1 MGINYS
7 KFHEQ
12 TVDSYRYVDYG
23 GNSIYNSG
31 CGPASLANALMVLG
45 IADMT
50 VKDACEFAVFCGARI
65 RDAGTNMSTLLKHA
79 AEKWPITY
87 RTTSSNAELAAHL
100 RAGGVAIMNQGD
112 TYKVFSN
119 GGHFVVAAAIDS
131 ADNVTVIDSY
141 WNTKKYKTWPEYHAK
156 SEILYRCF
164 VRTPLYWCG
173 KATIDRSPSYYL
185 ISREI
190 VTDTK
195 NTEKDVEDM
204 TESDVKKIIAAEAA
218 AQAKKAVSSW
228 ATDAWNAAV
237 SAGVLD
243 GTAPQG
249 NLTRE
254 QFAVVLRRLGLVG
267 GSDTPSSWAAN
278 AWTAATDAGVLDGTN
293 PHGIVNR
300 EMLAQVAFALGLL
313 DVVQVDGGTMES
325 HKSTE

>member
-119 GGHFVVAAAIDS
+119 GGHYVVAAAIDN
-131 ADNVTVIDSY
+131 ADRVTVIDSY
-141 WNTKKYKTWPEYHAK
+141 WNTKKYKTWPKYHAK
-156 SEILYRCF
+156 SEILSRCF

-173 KATIDRSPSYYL
+173 RATAGRDPSYYL
-185 ISREI
+185 ISKKTEKKPVAAKKEDNEMVEKTTFEI
-190 VTDTK
+190 GGEKFTLDAITKNGTTYVCLKQYNNVLGLDTGYDVATDTRAVDFDQLNISVDGSK
-195 NTEKDVEDM
+195 HTVHGLIAGKGHSFASVPELLKLTGCDVGWDSQSNCV
-204 TESDVKKIIAAEAA
+204 TVKTPEITAE
-218 AQAKKAVSSW
+218 
-228 ATDAWNAAV
+228 
-237 SAGVLD
+237 
-243 GTAPQG
+243 
-249 NLTRE
+249 
-254 QFAVVLRRLGLVG
+254 
-267 GSDTPSSWAAN
+267 
-278 AWTAATDAGVLDGTN
+278 
-293 PHGIVNR
+293 
-300 EMLAQVAFALGLL
+300 
-313 DVVQVDGGTMES
+313 GGTMES
-325 HKSTE
+325 HKSTD

>member
-1 MGINYS
+1 MGIIYS

-156 SEILYRCF
+156 SEILSRCF

-173 KATIDRSPSYYL
+173 RATVGRDPSYYL
-185 ISREI
+185 ISRKTATKTTTTTKEENEVVEKTAFEI
-190 VTDTK
+190 GGEKFTLDAITK
-195 NTEKDVEDM
+195 N
-204 TESDVKKIIAAEAA
+204 
-218 AQAKKAVSSW
+218 
-228 ATDAWNAAV
+228 
-237 SAGVLD
+237 
-243 GTAPQG
+243 GTTYVCLKQY
-249 NLTRE
+249 NN
-254 QFAVVLRRLGLVG
+254 VLGL
-267 GSDTPSSWAAN
+267 DTGYD
-278 AWTAATDAGVLDGTN
+278 AATDTRSVDFEQLKIKIDGANHSVPGLIAGMGHSYASV
-293 PHGIVNR
+293 P
-300 EMLAQVAFALGLL
+300 ELL
-313 DVVQVDGGTMES
+313 KLTGCEVGWDSQSNCVTVKTPEVTVEGGTMES
-325 HKSTE
+325 HKD

>member
-45 IADMT
+45 IADIT
-50 VKDACEFAVFCGARI
+50 VKAACEFAVFCGARI
-65 RDAGTNMSTLLKHA
+65 RDAGTNMSILLKHA

-156 SEILYRCF
+156 SEILSRCF

-173 KATIDRSPSYYL
+173 RATVGRDPSYYL
-185 ISREI
+185 ISKKTEKKPVAAKKEDNEMVEKTTFEI
-190 VTDTK
+190 GGEKFTLDAITK
-195 NTEKDVEDM
+195 N
-204 TESDVKKIIAAEAA
+204 
-218 AQAKKAVSSW
+218 
-228 ATDAWNAAV
+228 
-237 SAGVLD
+237 
-243 GTAPQG
+243 GTTYVCLKQY
-249 NLTRE
+249 NN
-254 QFAVVLRRLGLVG
+254 VLGL
-267 GSDTPSSWAAN
+267 DTGYD
-278 AWTAATDAGVLDGTN
+278 AATGTRAVDFEQLKIKIDGADHKVSGLIAGKGHSYASVSELLKLTGCEVGWDGQSVTVKT
-293 PHGIVNR
+293 PEVTV
-300 EMLAQVAFALGLL
+300 E
-313 DVVQVDGGTMES
+313 GGTMES
-325 HKSTE
+325 HKD

>member
-119 GGHFVVAAAIDS
+119 GGHYVVAAAIDN
-131 ADNVTVIDSY
+131 ADRVTVIDSY

-156 SEILYRCF
+156 SEILSRCF

-173 KATIDRSPSYYL
+173 RATVGRDPSYYL
-185 ISREI
+185 IYKKTEKKPVAAKKEDNEMVEKTTFEI
-190 VTDTK
+190 GGEKFTLDAITK
-195 NTEKDVEDM
+195 N
-204 TESDVKKIIAAEAA
+204 
-218 AQAKKAVSSW
+218 
-228 ATDAWNAAV
+228 
-237 SAGVLD
+237 
-243 GTAPQG
+243 GTTYVCLKQY
-249 NLTRE
+249 NN
-254 QFAVVLRRLGLVG
+254 VLGL
-267 GSDTPSSWAAN
+267 DTGYD
-278 AWTAATDAGVLDGTN
+278 AATGTRAVDFAQLKIKIDGANHSVPGLIAGMGHSYASVSELLKLIGCEVGWDGQSVTVKT
-293 PHGIVNR
+293 PEVTV
-300 EMLAQVAFALGLL
+300 E
-313 DVVQVDGGTMES
+313 GGTMES
-325 HKSTE
+325 HKD